1 MWRGRQKY
9 SWGFMN
15 VTIELQKA
23 VEFGQKCI
31 FSFTFSA
38 VLTGNLLARE
48 EAGMGTKKGIQ
59 VCGLF
64 QMKAAICRGNC
75 VLRSK

>member
-1 MWRGRQKY
+1 MK
-9 SWGFMN
+9 

-38 VLTGNLLARE
+38 VLTGNLLTRE
-48 EAGMGTKKGIQ
+48 EAGMGTEKGIQ
-59 VCGLF
+59 VCELF
-64 QMKAAICRGNC
+64 QMKATICRGNMF
-75 VLRSK
+75 LEATSPLDS